1 MTWHNL
7 AATSIGRRHCKPRHR
22 RRLIFTV
29 PKTTVLLWTTPL
41 GASTSR
47 LRPPSVSFPQAS
59 SQFAPLL
66 EDHKAMDYDEYGA
79 LLHDI
84 FRQVHRRHLTFRA
97 FVSSYFVLQAQEDA
111 CFKPSAEREHPRRSL
126 PSYPNRP
133 IPRVIPHENRFL
145 KPFEAAVCVLNPVVA
160 VKVRSAAVHVALST
174 V

>member
-1 MTWHNL
+1 
-7 AATSIGRRHCKPRHR
+7 
-22 RRLIFTV
+22 
-29 PKTTVLLWTTPL
+29 
-41 GASTSR
+41 
-47 LRPPSVSFPQAS
+47 
-59 SQFAPLL
+59 
-66 EDHKAMDYDEYGA
+66 MDYDEYGA

-126 PSYPNRP
+126 LSYPNRP
-133 IPRVIPHENRFL
+133 IPRVIPRENRFL
-145 KPFEAAVCVLNPVVA
+145 KPFEVALRVLNPVVA